1 MLSISA
7 KLRKRLGKEIG
18 DAVDVHLTRRLS

>member
-7 KLRKRLGKEIG
+7 KLRKRLGKDIG
-18 DAVDVHLTRRLS
+18 DTVDVHLTRRLS